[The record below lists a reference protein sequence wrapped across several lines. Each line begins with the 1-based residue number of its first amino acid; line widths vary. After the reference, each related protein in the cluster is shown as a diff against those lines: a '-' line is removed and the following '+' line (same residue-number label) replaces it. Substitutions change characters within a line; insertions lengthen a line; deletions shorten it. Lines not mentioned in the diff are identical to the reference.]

1 MKKDELHQLKVNPSA
16 PSELEK
22 AFKKLFFDH
31 DTLSDFLWGQN
42 GIKTDLGF
50 LRASARSGRVSCNDD
65 STLWL
70 RRFVSAIRAEV
81 DELDE
86 SIPWKWWRKE
96 KTDIQN
102 VHIELVDIF
111 HFLLSA
117 ASAAGMTGEDFIR
130 LYYMKRKLNFDRQ
143 VVGFKKDDNRKLRV

>member
-1 MKKDELHQLKVNPSA
+1 M
-16 PSELEK
+16 EK
-22 AFKKLFFDH
+22 QMRRLFDDH
-31 DTLSDFLWGQN
+31 ETLSDFLWKEN
-42 GIKTDLGF
+42 KITDDLQY
-50 LRASARSGRVSCNDD
+50 LRQSARSGHVFCNDS

-81 DELDE
+81 DELDD

-102 VHIELVDIF
+102 VQVELIDIF

-117 ASAAGMTGEDFIR
+117 ASAAGMDGADFIR
-130 LYYMKRKLNFDRQ
+130 LYYQKRKLNFDRQ
-143 VVGFKKDDNRKLRV
+143 KVGFKKNDNRKLGV

>member
-1 MKKDELHQLKVNPSA
+1 MA
-16 PSELEK
+16 PEELER
-22 AFKKLFFDH
+22 AFRKLFNDH
-31 DTLSDFLWGQN
+31 ENLSDFLWRNN
-42 GIKTDLGF
+42 GIQDDLCF
-50 LRASARSGRVSCNDD
+50 LRASGRSGRTGCNDS

-102 VHIELVDIF
+102 VRIELVDIF

-117 ASAAGMTGEDFIR
+117 AACAGMSGEDFIK
-130 LYYMKRKLNFDRQ
+130 LYYQKRKLNFDRQ
-143 VVGFKKDDNRKLRV
+143 EVGFKKNDNRKLKI